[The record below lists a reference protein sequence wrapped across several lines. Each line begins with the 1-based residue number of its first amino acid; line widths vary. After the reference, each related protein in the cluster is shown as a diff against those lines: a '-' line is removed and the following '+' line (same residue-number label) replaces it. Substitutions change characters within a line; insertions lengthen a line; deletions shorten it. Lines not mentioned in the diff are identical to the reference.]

1 VFSTSQTAVA
11 FGIKGVT
18 IGKSPLCSARPFGE
32 ATHVINDDWKS
43 RWNIGGAGVRRNWP
57 FAADISGLLKCLAGF
72 NCIWNRESIANA
84 VYGTTPFTA
93 LAKAS

>member
-43 RWNIGGAGVRRNWP
+43 
-57 FAADISGLLKCLAGF
+57 
-72 NCIWNRESIANA
+72 
-84 VYGTTPFTA
+84 
-93 LAKAS
+93 